1 MGDYPRGTKT
11 LEKIVFLREATRTSN
26 LFERTQCGWI
36 VFTKNPDGGPVRLS
50 DLIVVS
56 VVRVK
61 FRRAAEEMISLISPP
76 FRICEI
82 SGVHLNVSSKFAL
95 RVDCERTT
103 RRSAEYKHK
112 QRKK

>member
-1 MGDYPRGTKT
+1 MRMDSFH
-11 LEKIVFLREATRTSN
+11 EKSGRWSGEIKRPHSCA
-26 LFERTQCGWI
+26 
-36 VFTKNPDGGPVRLS
+36 
-50 DLIVVS
+50 

-76 FRICEI
+76 FRISEI